1 MTRSTRKLFSAGLLV
16 AIVAAIGVGAYFMND
31 GRARERAAG
40 KKGPPAA
47 AVTVAPVAQRTVPVQ
62 LHAIGNVEPYST
74 VAIKARVD
82 GQIVAVNFREGQAVK
97 KGEVLFRIDP
107 RPYEAVLRQAQ
118 ANALRDAA
126 ARDQARSQ
134 EQRYQELLQKNF
146 VSKEAYAQFRTNAQ
160 TAEATAAASRAAVE
174 NARLNLEYCTITSP
188 IDGYVGKVLLQAG
201 NLVKANDVNPLVV
214 INQVRPIYVV
224 FAQPEQVLDE
234 VRSRMADAALP
245 VQAQPKEGG
254 KSSSGKLVFIDNAVD
269 QTTGTIKLR
278 AQFDNEGLA
287 LWPGQFVNVTLKL
300 YDQKD
305 ALVVPSLAVQT
316 GPQGEYV
323 YVLKQ
328 DQTVELRPIKV
339 ARTEGD
345 YSVLTAGV
353 QPGEQVVTRGQ
364 LGLAP
369 GMKVVVR
376 PESA

>member
-1 MTRSTRKLFSAGLLV
+1 M
-16 AIVAAIGVGAYFMND
+16 
-31 GRARERAAG
+31 
-40 KKGPPAA
+40 
-47 AVTVAPVAQRTVPVQ
+47 
-62 LHAIGNVEPYST
+62 
-74 VAIKARVD
+74 
-82 GQIVAVNFREGQAVK
+82 
-97 KGEVLFRIDP
+97 LFRIDP

-126 ARDQARSQ
+126 ARDQARAQ
-134 EQRYQELLQKNF
+134 ESRYQELLQKNF
-146 VSKEAYAQFRTNAQ
+146 VSKEAYAQYRTNAQ

-234 VRSRMADAALP
+234 LRSRMAGGALP
-245 VQAQPKEGG
+245 VQAEPKEGG
-254 KSSSGKLVFIDNAVD
+254 KSSAGTLVFIDNAVD

-278 AQFDNEGLA
+278 AQFGNEGLA

-300 YDQKD
+300 YDQND

-339 ARTEGD
+339 ARTEGN
-345 YSVLTAGV
+345 YSVVSQGV
-353 QPGEQVVTRGQ
+353 RPGEQVVTRGQ

-369 GMKVVVR
+369 GVKVVVR